1 MNYAEFKK
9 LKKQMM
15 EGPLSE
21 KESKEEETE
30 AKAIDVA
37 KQKVTK
43 LKTALKNAETLL
55 KPVED

>member
-1 MNYAEFKK
+1 MKYADFKK
-9 LKKQMM
+9 LKKQML

-21 KESKEEETE
+21 KESKEEEAE
-30 AKAIDVA
+30 DKAIDVA

-43 LKTALKNAETLL
+43 LKTAVKNAETLL